1 MSDEQGI
8 AKRSAHAAFPVAPA
22 FYRIADVIRITAL
35 SRATIYRRIS
45 EGRFPRPVNLGGRA
59 CGWTPAALKE
69 WIGNPQEYREEDMPQ
84 DPVETSPVRRRR
96 NTERLR
102 LSRIRRRKFRTQVGH
117 EANMRA
123 LEVEKDLASDR

>member
-8 AKRSAHAAFPVAPA
+8 AKRSAQTAFPVAPA
-22 FYRIADVIRITAL
+22 FYRIVDVIRITAL

-59 CGWTPAALKE
+59 CGWTPAALQE
-69 WIGNPQEYREEDMPQ
+69 WIGNPQGYKAANEQEADRVV
-84 DPVETSPVRRRR
+84 DPVRHRR
-96 NTERLR
+96 NIERLK

-117 EANMRA
+117 EAG
-123 LEVEKDLASDR
+123 KG